1 MLTETEVGTRNKEHF
16 QFRFL
21 SFEAL
26 FRTQAL
32 QTCCELEHE
41 QLNSEHSAEV
51 SGKRRLRGNLR
62 FYSKPAMDMVLHA
75 YTERPLLVQLTAGVY
90 YSIAT

>member
-1 MLTETEVGTRNKEHF
+1 MPYAWSNQSKEPFH
-16 QFRFL
+16 FRFL

-41 QLNSEHSAEV
+41 QLSIEHSAQV
-51 SGKRRLRGNLR
+51 LGRRRLRGNLR
-62 FYSKPAMDMVLHA
+62 FDSKPAMDMVLHA
-75 YTERPLLVQLTAGVY
+75 YTERPLLVQLTAGVC